1 VKFWHTS
8 FFKASVA
15 IVIAVITGSF
25 YFFLPTI
32 GDQHIS
38 AQDTAVHNDIAPGTN
53 RATLAL
59 ADGRVFNLDDAGIGQ
74 IAETSGVKVIKTTD
88 GQLIYQLSDNTQLV
102 NASPAVL
109 NTISTPKAGQY
120 QVVLPDGTR
129 VWLNSASSI
138 RYPSRFSEG
147 ERYVE
152 ITGEAYFEVAPDKKR
167 PFFVKSAHQ
176 KIEVL
181 GTHFNVNAYSDEENT
196 TTTLSE
202 GSVRI
207 FANDTHTATLKPNQQ
222 AILSSH
228 SELTVVDVQ
237 AEDVMAWKNGRF
249 VFNNT
254 DIESVMRIISRWYD
268 VDIEYKNGIPEKT
281 IGGDISKFE
290 YISQLLEV
298 LEATGGIEFKIE
310 GRRIIVM

>member
-1 VKFWHTS
+1 
-8 FFKASVA
+8 
-15 IVIAVITGSF
+15 
-25 YFFLPTI
+25 
-32 GDQHIS
+32 
-38 AQDTAVHNDIAPGTN
+38 
-53 RATLAL
+53 
-59 ADGRVFNLDDAGIGQ
+59 
-74 IAETSGVKVIKTTD
+74 
-88 GQLIYQLSDNTQLV
+88 
-102 NASPAVL
+102 
-109 NTISTPKAGQY
+109 
-120 QVVLPDGTR
+120 
-129 VWLNSASSI
+129 
-138 RYPSRFSEG
+138 
-147 ERYVE
+147 
-152 ITGEAYFEVAPDKKR
+152 
-167 PFFVKSAHQ
+167 
-176 KIEVL
+176 
-181 GTHFNVNAYSDEENT
+181 THFNVNAYSDEENT

-202 GSVRI
+202 GSVRV

-298 LEATGGIEFKIE
+298 LEAT
-310 GRRIIVM
+310 